1 MRVPITG
8 DMSILEIMLK
18 YPCTEQ
24 ILASRGMA
32 CVGCMAAIEAIEM
45 GAQMHSVNIH
55 HLLAELNQAIEGP
68 EQTRL
73 DKPRPP
79 S

>member
-1 MRVPITG
+1 VPITG

-18 YPCTEQ
+18 YPCTDQ
-24 ILASRGMA
+24 VFADHGMA
-32 CVGCMAAIEAIEM
+32 CVGCMAAVEAVET

-55 HLLAELNQAIEGP
+55 RLLAELNQAIEGSK
-68 EQTRL
+68 QTKL
-73 DKPRPP
+73 DEPRSP

>member
-1 MRVPITG
+1 MPIIG
-8 DMSILEIMLK
+8 DISILEIMLN
-18 YPCTEQ
+18 YPCTERVF
-24 ILASRGMA
+24 AAHGMA
-32 CVGCMAAIEAIEM
+32 CIGCMAAVEAIEM

-55 HLLAELNQAIEGP
+55 RLLAELNQAIEGP

-73 DKPRPP
+73 DEPGPL